1 MNLKLAVPVVFS
13 LSLFGCGGVE
23 EAQAPAEPDALG
35 TVPQA
40 IAVNTHPGFLVA
52 YNVNYENLPTASE
65 QCAGDWQD
73 LVYYM
78 KAQAYSPDVFIVHQ
92 MSGAGQAANLAQFME
107 DNLPGLYDSIVAEA
121 NPDPMNSPCGPAKD
135 YQTNAIIYRTGRLQ
149 PISGTK
155 ETWQVYKGANGSCVK
170 NTQARSIGVRMAF
183 TDLITHKKV
192 VIGSA
197 HWPTNQEGP
206 ASDPGCAEKNI
217 ELTDTKMRGVSG
229 ANLMIWGVDSNESD
243 YGSNGYKDWYK
254 RANSQISSTIN
265 YNWNDPIY
273 EACSGGRSCLEDNW
287 TVGSGARIDF
297 LFFNAA
303 ATSSHGHTVTYNE
316 GDAADLQFTGSDR
329 EDLNYSGHRAMSAR
343 IHY

>member
-1 MNLKLAVPVVFS
+1 MNLKLAVPVLAS
-13 LSLFGCGGVE
+13 LSLFGCGSV
-23 EAQAPAEPDALG
+23 EAQAPVEPSALG
-35 TVPQA
+35 TASQGV
-40 IAVNTHPGFLVA
+40 AVNENAGFLMV

-78 KAQAYSPDVFIVHQ
+78 KTQAYSPDAFIVHQ
-92 MSGAGQAANLAQFME
+92 MSGATQAAQLAQFIE

-121 NPDPMNSPCGPAKD
+121 NPDEQLSPCGPEKRF
-135 YQTNAIIYRTGRLQ
+135 QTNAIIYRTGRLQ

-155 ETWQVYKGANGSCVK
+155 ATWQVYKGANGSCVM

-183 TDLITHKKV
+183 KDLITNKTV
-192 VIGSA
+192 VLGSS

-206 ASDPGCAEKNI
+206 SSDPGCAEKNI

-229 ANLMIWGVDSNESD
+229 ADLMVWGVDANESD
-243 YGSNGYKDWYK
+243 YGGNGYKDWYK
-254 RANSQISSTIN
+254 RANSQVPSTID
-265 YNWNDPIY
+265 YGWNDALY
-273 EACSGGRSCLEDNW
+273 EACSGGRTCLENNW

-303 ATSSHGHTVTYNE
+303 AHSSQGHTVTYNE

-329 EDLNYSGHRAMSAR
+329 DDLNYSGHRAQHAR